1 MLLACRTDELKSGEA
16 KRLEVPGRGP
26 IAVFNLDGAF
36 YAIDDTCTHG
46 QASLAEGFVDNGV
59 VECPFHAG
67 TFDIRSGRALSL
79 PAEDPVK
86 AYPVRIEGD
95 RVYVIPD

>member
-1 MLLACRTDELKSGEA
+1 MLLACRTAELKPGEA
-16 KRLEVPGRGP
+16 KRLEVSGCGP

-46 QASLAEGFVDNGV
+46 QASLCEGFVENGV

-67 TFDIRSGRALSL
+67 TFDVRSGKALSL
-79 PAEDPVK
+79 PAEDAVK
-86 AYPVRIEGD
+86 TYPVQIEGD
-95 RVYVIPD
+95 RVYVIAD